1 VAIITIMTVT
11 LSETEKCFNTKTC
24 QKSLRQDNIIHTL
37 KLQWLFD
44 VYREVAAVVAV
55 EVVLTSFFAFAFHL
69 IVFRDNGLTAAHAK
83 TASKKISSL
92 RKRPRDS

>member
-1 VAIITIMTVT
+1 M
-11 LSETEKCFNTKTC
+11 
-24 QKSLRQDNIIHTL
+24 

-69 IVFRDNGLTAAHAK
+69 IVFRDNGLTERMQK
-83 TASKKISSL
+83 QQVKKY
-92 RKRPRDS
+92 RV